1 MRAELFPS
9 SSKAVSAPKNTR
21 LCMKHPLLRCSLR
34 QFLSFSGPQPAPSTI
49 QMPPFEAGA
58 VFSVVFCGSPKG
70 GGLAECQGGTA
81 GLAGDL
87 LLKSLVPTF
96 LPFRKSEELILNCMK
111 SLFSDV
117 VSFKNF
123 YS

>member
-21 LCMKHPLLRCSLR
+21 LCMKHPPLRCSLR

-70 GGLAECQGGTA
+70 E
-81 GLAGDL
+81 GDWL
-87 LLKSLVPTF
+87 NVRVVLQDSLVIC
-96 LPFRKSEELILNCMK
+96 S
-111 SLFSDV
+111 
-117 VSFKNF
+117 
-123 YS
+123 